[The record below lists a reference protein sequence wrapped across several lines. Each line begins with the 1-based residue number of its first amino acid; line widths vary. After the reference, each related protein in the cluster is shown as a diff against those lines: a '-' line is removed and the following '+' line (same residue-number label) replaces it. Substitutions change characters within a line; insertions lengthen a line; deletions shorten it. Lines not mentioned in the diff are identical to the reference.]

1 MTEETQASNPSD
13 ENTVDDSVVL
23 GDNVNEE
30 ELRKRLAD
38 ANEIKQEGNEHFRAK
53 QWDQALAS
61 YRSALGH
68 LPKRS
73 DLSQVKGKEKAQ
85 LSDDSASGPGE
96 EAEAA
101 PAKPSEGI
109 PSDPNLAP
117 LQAECAKARAVLN
130 ANIGACFTKLV
141 GFEDHKEVVS
151 ACSES
156 LKDDPNYVKAM
167 QRRAAA
173 NEQIGSWSSLTS
185 AQEDYKRLLEL
196 LPPNSPD
203 LVGIRRSLVALPP
216 RIEAAQKQETSE
228 MLDKLKG
235 LGNSILGNFGLSTDN
250 FQFVPNGQGG
260 YSMNFVR

>member
-1 MTEETQASNPSD
+1 MTEDTQASNASD
-13 ENTVDDSVVL
+13 ESTVDDSAVL
-23 GDNVNEE
+23 GDNFSEE
-30 ELRKRLAD
+30 AFRKCLDD
-38 ANEIKQEGNEHFRAK
+38 ANDLKQEGNEHFRAK

-68 LPKRS
+68 LPKRPE
-73 DLSQVKGKEKAQ
+73 LGQVKGKEKAQ
-85 LSDDSASGPGE
+85 PSDDSTSDLSE
-96 EAEAA
+96 DAESAR
-101 PAKPSEGI
+101 AKSAERV
-109 PSDPNLAP
+109 PSDTNLAP

-130 ANIGACFTKLV
+130 ANIGACFTKL
-141 GFEDHKEVVS
+141 EDYKEVVS
-151 ACSES
+151 ACNES

-196 LPPNSPD
+196 LPSNSPD
-203 LVGIRRSLVALPP
+203 LVGIRRSLAALPP
-216 RIEAAQKQETSE
+216 RIEAAQKQETAE